1 MKIKPLS
8 DKVVVKLLEAKEMTS
23 GGIYLPE
30 TGQEESHVA
39 EVMAVGDGRVID
51 NGTLVKPGVQV
62 GQKVVIRGKWAGD
75 NVTVDGVEYK
85 VVGEN
90 DVLAILED

>member
-51 NGTLVKPGVQV
+51 NGTLVKPGVQA

-90 DVLAILED
+90 DILAILED

>member
-51 NGTLVKPGVQV
+51 NGTLVKPGVQA